1 LASSQQDKNNQ
12 VRLPVYFNLTD
23 PKQKAA
29 YDILKNAGYGK
40 RTPTIVDA
48 LLNSLQGVPESVGS
62 EQGISAAELRIV
74 VEEAVETALRKYLY
88 FGSAIK
94 VPESQVSKQDIVVKK
109 PSRAHKSE
117 PSPPPRQPKPLER
130 PMSKQ
135 MPEPDEPAASDG
147 NMDVLLSMA
156 DAFY

>member
-1 LASSQQDKNNQ
+1 M
-12 VRLPVYFNLTD
+12 RLPVSFDLTD

-48 LLNSLQGVPESVGS
+48 LLNSLQSVPESVS
-62 EQGISAAELRIV
+62 LEQRPSSTELRNVI
-74 VEEAVETALRKYLY
+74 EEAVETALRKYQLS
-88 FGSAIK
+88 GSA
-94 VPESQVSKQDIVVKK
+94 VQTPEPQVLVQDVVARK
-109 PSRAHKSE
+109 PSKTHKSV
-117 PSPPPRQPKPLER
+117 PSPLPRQPKPLER
-130 PMSKQ
+130 SMGKQ
-135 MPEPDEPAASDG
+135 MPEPDRPAASDG

>member
-1 LASSQQDKNNQ
+1 M
-12 VRLPVYFNLTD
+12 PVYFNLTD

-135 MPEPDEPAASDG
+135 MPEPDEPAASDE

>member
-1 LASSQQDKNNQ
+1 M
-12 VRLPVYFNLTD
+12 RLPVSFDLTD

-48 LLNSLQGVPESVGS
+48 LLNSLQSVPESVS
-62 EQGISAAELRIV
+62 LEQRPSSTELRNVI
-74 VEEAVETALRKYLY
+74 EEAVETALRKYQLS
-88 FGSAIK
+88 GSAIK

>member
-1 LASSQQDKNNQ
+1 M
-12 VRLPVYFNLTD
+12 RLPVSFDLTD

-48 LLNSLQGVPESVGS
+48 LLNSLQSVPESVS
-62 EQGISAAELRIV
+62 LEQRPSSTELRNVI
-74 VEEAVETALRKYLY
+74 EEAVGTALRKYQLS
-88 FGSAIK
+88 GSA
-94 VPESQVSKQDIVVKK
+94 VQTPEPQVSVQDVVARK
-109 PSRAHKSE
+109 PSKAHKSV
-117 PSPPPRQPKPLER
+117 PSPLPLER
-130 PMSKQ
+130 PMGKQ
-135 MPEPDEPAASDG
+135 MPEPDRPAASDE

>member
-1 LASSQQDKNNQ
+1 M
-12 VRLPVYFNLTD
+12 PVYFNLTD

-117 PSPPPRQPKPLER
+117 PSPPPRQPKPLGR

>member
-1 LASSQQDKNNQ
+1 M
-12 VRLPVYFNLTD
+12 PVYFNLTD

-88 FGSAIK
+88 SGSAAQT
-94 VPESQVSKQDIVVKK
+94 PEPQVSVQDVVARK
-109 PSRAHKSE
+109 PSKAHKSV
-117 PSPPPRQPKPLER
+117 PSPLPRQPKPLER
-130 PMSKQ
+130 PMGKQ
-135 MPEPDEPAASDG
+135 MPEPDRPAASDG

>member
-1 LASSQQDKNNQ
+1 M
-12 VRLPVYFNLTD
+12 RLPVSFDLTD

-48 LLNSLQGVPESVGS
+48 LLNSLQSVPESVS
-62 EQGISAAELRIV
+62 LEQRPSSTELRNAI
-74 VEEAVETALRKYLY
+74 EEAVETALRKYQLS
-88 FGSAIK
+88 GSA
-94 VPESQVSKQDIVVKK
+94 VQTPEPQVSVQDVVARK
-109 PSRAHKSE
+109 PSKVHKSV
-117 PSPPPRQPKPLER
+117 PSPLPRQPKPLER
-130 PMSKQ
+130 SMGKQ
-135 MPEPDEPAASDG
+135 MPEPDRPAASDG

>member
-1 LASSQQDKNNQ
+1 M
-12 VRLPVYFNLTD
+12 RLPVSFDLTD

-48 LLNSLQGVPESVGS
+48 LLNSLQSVPERVSL
-62 EQGISAAELRIV
+62 EQRPSSTELRNVI
-74 VEEAVETALRKYLY
+74 EEAVETALRKYQLS
-88 FGSAIK
+88 GSAAQT
-94 VPESQVSKQDIVVKK
+94 PEPQVLVQDVVARK
-109 PSRAHKSE
+109 PSKAHKSV
-117 PSPPPRQPKPLER
+117 PSPLPRQPKPLER
-130 PMSKQ
+130 SMGEK
-135 MPEPDEPAASDG
+135 MPEPARPAASDG

>member
-1 LASSQQDKNNQ
+1 M
-12 VRLPVYFNLTD
+12 PVHFNLTD

-74 VEEAVETALRKYLY
+74 VEEAVETALRKYQLS
-88 FGSAIK
+88 GSA
-94 VPESQVSKQDIVVKK
+94 VQTPEPQVSAQDVVARK
-109 PSRAHKSE
+109 PSKAHKSV
-117 PSPPPRQPKPLER
+117 PSPLPRQPKPLER
-130 PMSKQ
+130 PMGKQ
-135 MPEPDEPAASDG
+135 MPEPDRPAASDR

>member
-1 LASSQQDKNNQ
+1 MASSQQDKNNQ
-12 VRLPVYFNLTD
+12 VRFPVYFNLTD

>member
-1 LASSQQDKNNQ
+1 M
-12 VRLPVYFNLTD
+12 RLPVSFDLTD

-74 VEEAVETALRKYLY
+74 VEEAVETALRKYQLS
-88 FGSAIK
+88 GSAAQT
-94 VPESQVSKQDIVVKK
+94 PEPQVSVQDVVARK
-109 PSRAHKSE
+109 PSKAHKSV
-117 PSPPPRQPKPLER
+117 PSPLPRQPKPLER
-130 PMSKQ
+130 SMGEK
-135 MPEPDEPAASDG
+135 MPEPARPAASDG

>member
-1 LASSQQDKNNQ
+1 M
-12 VRLPVYFNLTD
+12 RLPVSFDLTD

-48 LLNSLQGVPESVGS
+48 LLNSLQSVPESVS
-62 EQGISAAELRIV
+62 LEQRPSSTELRNVI
-74 VEEAVETALRKYLY
+74 EEAVETALRKYQLS
-88 FGSAIK
+88 GSA
-94 VPESQVSKQDIVVKK
+94 VQTPEPQVSVQDVVARK
-109 PSRAHKSE
+109 PSKAHTL
-117 PSPPPRQPKPLER
+117 PRQPKPLER
-130 PMSKQ
+130 PMGKQ
-135 MPEPDEPAASDG
+135 MPEPDRPAASDG

>member
-1 LASSQQDKNNQ
+1 M
-12 VRLPVYFNLTD
+12 PVYFNLTD

-29 YDILKNAGYGK
+29 HDILKNAGYGK

-74 VEEAVETALRKYLY
+74 VEEAVETALRKYQLS
-88 FGSAIK
+88 GSA
-94 VPESQVSKQDIVVKK
+94 VQTPEPQVSVQDVVARK
-109 PSRAHKSE
+109 PSKAHKSV
-117 PSPPPRQPKPLER
+117 PSPLQRQPKPLER
-130 PMSKQ
+130 PMGKQ
-135 MPEPDEPAASDG
+135 MPEPDRPAASDG

>member
-1 LASSQQDKNNQ
+1 M
-12 VRLPVYFNLTD
+12 PVYFNLTD

-130 PMSKQ
+130 PISKQ
-135 MPEPDEPAASDG
+135 MPEPAASDG

>member
-1 LASSQQDKNNQ
+1 M
-12 VRLPVYFNLTD
+12 PVYFNLTD

-117 PSPPPRQPKPLER
+117 PSPPPRQLKPLER

>member
-1 LASSQQDKNNQ
+1 M
-12 VRLPVYFNLTD
+12 RLPVSFDLTD

-48 LLNSLQGVPESVGS
+48 LLNSLQSVPESVS
-62 EQGISAAELRIV
+62 LEQRPSSTELRNAI
-74 VEEAVETALRKYLY
+74 EEAVETALRKYQLS
-88 FGSAIK
+88 GSA
-94 VPESQVSKQDIVVKK
+94 VQTPELQVSVQDVVARI
-109 PSRAHKSE
+109 PSKAHKSV
-117 PSPPPRQPKPLER
+117 PSPLPRQPKPLER
-130 PMSKQ
+130 SMGEK
-135 MPEPDEPAASDG
+135 MPEPARPAASDG

>member
-1 LASSQQDKNNQ
+1 M
-12 VRLPVYFNLTD
+12 PVYFNLTD

-130 PMSKQ
+130 SMSKQ

>member
-1 LASSQQDKNNQ
+1 M
-12 VRLPVYFNLTD
+12 PVYFNLTD

-48 LLNSLQGVPESVGS
+48 LLNSKQGVPESVGYV
-62 EQGISAAELRIV
+62 QGISAAELRIV
-74 VEEAVETALRKYLY
+74 VEE
-88 FGSAIK
+88 
-94 VPESQVSKQDIVVKK
+94 DIVVKK

-130 PMSKQ
+130 PISKQ

-147 NMDVLLSMA
+147 NMDVLLYMA

>member
-1 LASSQQDKNNQ
+1 M
-12 VRLPVYFNLTD
+12 RLPVSFDLTD

-48 LLNSLQGVPESVGS
+48 LLNSLQSVPESVS
-62 EQGISAAELRIV
+62 LEQRPSSTELRNVI
-74 VEEAVETALRKYLY
+74 EEAVGTALRKYQLS
-88 FGSAIK
+88 GSA
-94 VPESQVSKQDIVVKK
+94 VQTPEPQVSVQDVVA
-109 PSRAHKSE
+109 R
-117 PSPPPRQPKPLER
+117 KPLER
-130 PMSKQ
+130 PMGKQ
-135 MPEPDEPAASDG
+135 MPEPDRPAASDE

>member
-1 LASSQQDKNNQ
+1 
-12 VRLPVYFNLTD
+12 VRLPVSFDLTD

-74 VEEAVETALRKYLY
+74 VEEAVETALRKYQLS
-88 FGSAIK
+88 GSAAQT
-94 VPESQVSKQDIVVKK
+94 PEPQVSVQDVVARK
-109 PSRAHKSE
+109 PSKAHKSV
-117 PSPPPRQPKPLER
+117 PSPLPRQPKPLER
-130 PMSKQ
+130 SMGEK
-135 MPEPDEPAASDG
+135 MPEPARPAASDG

>member
-1 LASSQQDKNNQ
+1 M
-12 VRLPVYFNLTD
+12 PVHFNLTD

-74 VEEAVETALRKYLY
+74 VEEAVETALRKYQLS
-88 FGSAIK
+88 GSA
-94 VPESQVSKQDIVVKK
+94 VQTPEPQVSVQDVVARK
-109 PSRAHKSE
+109 PSKVHKSV
-117 PSPPPRQPKPLER
+117 PSPLQRQPKPLER
-130 PMSKQ
+130 PMGKQ
-135 MPEPDEPAASDG
+135 MPEPDRPAASDG

>member
-1 LASSQQDKNNQ
+1 M
-12 VRLPVYFNLTD
+12 RLPVSFDLTD

-48 LLNSLQGVPESVGS
+48 LLNSLQSVPESVS
-62 EQGISAAELRIV
+62 LEQRPSSTELRNVI
-74 VEEAVETALRKYLY
+74 EEAVETALRKYQLS
-88 FGSAIK
+88 GSA
-94 VPESQVSKQDIVVKK
+94 VQTPEPQVLVQDVVARK
-109 PSRAHKSE
+109 PSKAHKSE

-130 PMSKQ
+130 PISKQ
-135 MPEPDEPAASDG
+135 MPEPDEPAASDE

>member
-1 LASSQQDKNNQ
+1 M
-12 VRLPVYFNLTD
+12 RLPVSFDLTD

-48 LLNSLQGVPESVGS
+48 LLNSLQSVPESVS
-62 EQGISAAELRIV
+62 LEQRPSSTELRNVI
-74 VEEAVETALRKYLY
+74 EEAVETALRKYQLS
-88 FGSAIK
+88 GSA
-94 VPESQVSKQDIVVKK
+94 VQTPEPQVLVQDVVA
-109 PSRAHKSE
+109 R
-117 PSPPPRQPKPLER
+117 KPLER
-130 PMSKQ
+130 SMGKQ
-135 MPEPDEPAASDG
+135 MPEPDRPAASDG

>member
-1 LASSQQDKNNQ
+1 M
-12 VRLPVYFNLTD
+12 RLPVSFDLTD

-48 LLNSLQGVPESVGS
+48 LLNSLQSVPESVS
-62 EQGISAAELRIV
+62 LEQRPSSTELRNVI
-74 VEEAVETALRKYLY
+74 EEAVETALRKYQLS
-88 FGSAIK
+88 GSAVQTPEPQ
-94 VPESQVSKQDIVVKK
+94 VPVQDVVARK
-109 PSRAHKSE
+109 PSKAYKSV
-117 PSPPPRQPKPLER
+117 PSPLPRQPKPLER
-130 PMSKQ
+130 SMGKK
-135 MPEPDEPAASDG
+135 MPEPDRPAASDG

>member
-1 LASSQQDKNNQ
+1 MPA
-12 VRLPVYFNLTD
+12 YFNLTD

-74 VEEAVETALRKYLY
+74 VEEAVETALRKYQLS
-88 FGSAIK
+88 GSA
-94 VPESQVSKQDIVVKK
+94 VQTPEPQVSVQDVVARK
-109 PSRAHKSE
+109 PSKAHKSV
-117 PSPPPRQPKPLER
+117 PSPLPRQPKPLER
-130 PMSKQ
+130 PISKQ

>member
-88 FGSAIK
+88 SGSAIK

>member
-1 LASSQQDKNNQ
+1 M
-12 VRLPVYFNLTD
+12 PVYFNLTD
-23 PKQKAA
+23 PKQKVA

-74 VEEAVETALRKYLY
+74 VEEAVETALRKYQLS
-88 FGSAIK
+88 GSA
-94 VPESQVSKQDIVVKK
+94 VQTPEPQVSVQDVVARK
-109 PSRAHKSE
+109 PSKAHKSV
-117 PSPPPRQPKPLER
+117 PSPLQRQPKPLER
-130 PMSKQ
+130 PMGKQ
-135 MPEPDEPAASDG
+135 MPEPDRPAASDG

>member
-1 LASSQQDKNNQ
+1 M
-12 VRLPVYFNLTD
+12 RLPVSFDLTD

-48 LLNSLQGVPESVGS
+48 LLNSLQSVPESVS
-62 EQGISAAELRIV
+62 LEQRPSSTELRNVI
-74 VEEAVETALRKYLY
+74 EEAVETALRKYQLS
-88 FGSAIK
+88 GSAAQT
-94 VPESQVSKQDIVVKK
+94 PEPQVSVQDVVARK
-109 PSRAHKSE
+109 PSKAHKSV
-117 PSPPPRQPKPLER
+117 PSPLPRQPKPLER
-130 PMSKQ
+130 PMDKQ
-135 MPEPDEPAASDG
+135 MPEPDRPAASDG